1 MANQANVPMMHI
13 NISTFPGGDTRLAQ
27 EVQMAFLAEIK
38 RRSLDELGPIDVRL
52 VGWRGIEGRDVVVEV
67 RDRHGSSLYELI
79 TPDMVPRIIAS
90 HVDDERPL
98 RQWLAGKDAEDFLA
112 HQKVYITE
120 LVGKIDPLSWEE
132 YLDYDGY
139 KGLRT
144 FFSQGF
150 DSFLQKVVAS
160 GFREIN
166 RVLTETLGPR
176 GARSG

>member
-1 MANQANVPMMHI
+1 M
-13 NISTFPGGDTRLAQ
+13 
-27 EVQMAFLAEIK
+27 
-38 RRSLDELGPIDVRL
+38 
-52 VGWRGIEGRDVVVEV
+52 
-67 RDRHGSSLYELI
+67 
-79 TPDMVPRIIAS
+79 
-90 HVDDERPL
+90 DDERPL
-98 RQWLAGKDAEDFLA
+98 RQWLTGKDTDDFLA
-112 HQKVYITE
+112 HQKIYITE

-166 RVLTETLGPR
+166 RLLTETLGPQWCEIR
-176 GARSG
+176 VEKAAHSAGERRLAHAAARPHPIFDPKGCPTRSWRASSWPAKPLKPRRW